1 MCQEATHDELI
12 ATLKVT
18 LQEALAFKRE
28 EVLLNYR
35 EEPIAEKTPLDKLRL
50 NIDMTDEEID
60 KLFERKKDFGRD
72 VDL

>member
-1 MCQEATHDELI
+1 MCQEATHEELI

-28 EVLLNYR
+28 GVLLNYR

-50 NIDMTDEEID
+50 NIEITNEEVEQVI
-60 KLFERKKDFGRD
+60 
-72 VDL
+72 